1 MKRILILSFIVFIL
15 SVYFYNIS
23 YNKTNIS
30 YINIINKNY
39 IDLRDE
45 TPPLYFI
52 YNNKEKINILE
63 NIFEKDKITSRLKYK
78 ATLISHT
85 AEEEIIVNGIY
96 PKNDKYVFA
105 IINNDEVNEM
115 NMYDNSIIIS
125 DSTAK
130 ALGVDIG
137 DNIILKIVDKNGYYN
152 ANEYRIISIN
162 NRLEYDYALV
172 NIDNLQKLLNLENVS
187 SEIYIKS
194 KKFYKSK
201 LIEEQLND
209 DELEVYTSDYFYNN
223 EYKNNK
229 VIKDFRLYILIIYFL
244 ALLSI
249 YFYLVSNYSIL
260 NISLYSFISF
270 IITFTIYLLLYGFD
284 SLLDI
289 TYLIMFIINFISIF
303 ISFIF
308 YKIFNLI
315 SKKKIVLYS
324 FMIISYILILYFA
337 YSIYSKNNI
346 NTIKIVK
353 LNSSDNTFLFN
364 GIISNKEYIKSNIN
378 NSVVNTSINFPALIV
393 IRTGNTYSRI
403 YSYENNTLENGNS
416 ILSNIID
423 GDIFDNSKREIVIGK
438 NLAEYLNIKVNDV
451 VSILARSSRGWLD
464 TLYFTVSGIFD
475 IEDKNFAI
483 ISSLDTMYNFLY
495 IKDGISSPYN
505 ESLIINNANKTL
517 YKNIVN
523 LLIDSEDLKVIYN
536 RDDNIFVLIILLE
549 IFILSISIIFTLL
562 KRV

>member
-45 TPPLYFI
+45 APPLYFI

-78 ATLISHT
+78 STLISHT

-96 PKNDKYVFA
+96 PKNDKYVFGV
-105 IINNDEVNEM
+105 INNDEVNEM

-194 KKFYKSK
+194 KKFYKSN
-201 LIEEQLND
+201 LIKEQLND
-209 DELEVYTSDYFYNN
+209 EELEVYTSDYFYNN

-229 VIKDFRLYILIIYFL
+229 VIKDFRLYIIIIYFL

-270 IITFTIYLLLYGFD
+270 IITFTIYLFLYGFD

-308 YKIFNLI
+308 YKMFYLI
-315 SKKKIVLYS
+315 SRKKIVLYS
-324 FMIISYILILYFA
+324 FMTILYILILYFV

-364 GIISNKEYIKSNIN
+364 GRISNKEYIKSNIN

-393 IRTGNTYSRI
+393 IRTGNIYSRI
-403 YSYENNTLENGNS
+403 YSYENNTLANGSS

-517 YKNIVN
+517 YNNIVN
-523 LLIDSEDLKVIYN
+523 LLIDSEDLKVVYN
-536 RDDNIFVLIILLE
+536 RDDNIFLLIILLE

>member
-45 TPPLYFI
+45 APPLYFI

-96 PKNDKYVFA
+96 PKNDKYVFT

-162 NRLEYDYALV
+162 DRLEYDYALV

-194 KKFYKSK
+194 KKFYKSN
-201 LIEEQLND
+201 LIKEQLND
-209 DELEVYTSDYFYNN
+209 EELDVYTSDYFYNN

-229 VIKDFRLYILIIYFL
+229 VIKGFRLYILIIYFL

-270 IITFTIYLLLYGFD
+270 IITFTIYLFLYGFD

-289 TYLIMFIINFISIF
+289 TYLIMFIINFISIL

-324 FMIISYILILYFA
+324 FMTILYILILYFV

-346 NTIKIVK
+346 NTIKIVR

-364 GIISNKEYIKSNIN
+364 GRISNKEYIKSNIN
-378 NSVVNTSINFPALIV
+378 NNIVNTSISFPALIV
-393 IRTGNTYSRI
+393 IRTGNIYSRI
-403 YSYENNTLENGNS
+403 YSYENNTLENGSS

-423 GDIFDNSKREIVIGK
+423 GDIFDNSKREIIIGK

-495 IKDGISSPYN
+495 IKEGISSPYN

-536 RDDNIFVLIILLE
+536 RDDNIFLLIILLE

>member
-15 SVYFYNIS
+15 SLYFYNIS

-45 TPPLYFI
+45 APPLYFI

-96 PKNDKYVFA
+96 PKNDKYVFT

-194 KKFYKSK
+194 KKFYKSN
-201 LIEEQLND
+201 LIKEQLND
-209 DELEVYTSDYFYNN
+209 EELEVYTSDYFYNN

-229 VIKDFRLYILIIYFL
+229 VIKDFRLYIIIIYFL

-270 IITFTIYLLLYGFD
+270 IITFTIYLFLYGFD

-289 TYLIMFIINFISIF
+289 TYLIMFIINFISIL

-324 FMIISYILILYFA
+324 FMTILYILILYFV

-346 NTIKIVK
+346 NTIKIVR

-364 GIISNKEYIKSNIN
+364 GRISNKEYIKSNIN
-378 NSVVNTSINFPALIV
+378 NNIVNTSISFPALIV
-393 IRTGNTYSRI
+393 IRTGNIYSRI
-403 YSYENNTLENGNS
+403 YSYENNTLENGSS

-423 GDIFDNSKREIVIGK
+423 GDIFDNSKREIIIGK

-495 IKDGISSPYN
+495 IKEGISSPYN

-536 RDDNIFVLIILLE
+536 RDDNIFLLIILLE